1 MFKEGLT
8 IPPSFLYSLF
18 VILCHTVFMQEV
30 VHTGFLSRLGSSF
43 VGALVGLLLFFASFF
58 VLWINEGV
66 QKDSLLVE
74 RAKPILT
81 TEVSSVSP
89 DTYGTLFA
97 IVGTVSGVISK
108 QGDFIA
114 TTSFIALDR
123 LVETYAWQE
132 VQTTSEER
140 HIGGS
145 ATSTTSYSY
154 EKRWQ
159 GTPQSSDQFSEPQ
172 GHTNI
177 PSRYSSFS
185 LRSDTLSLGT
195 MSLSTGITLPHL
207 PPVILTSGVLGTT
220 ARAQIV
226 ENGHYLFVSRDG
238 ASSYQSPKIGDNR
251 LSFFGI
257 PRDSTGTVVGTISD
271 QYQSTTVPS
280 IVRYVGKHGSIF
292 SLYPGRYE
300 EALATA
306 RSQDATRLWLFRGIG
321 FFIMFMGLLFI
332 SRPLSIFLDII
343 PIFGSISR
351 FLSLISSFVVAF
363 VLSTLTIIVSLI
375 AHNVWILSLVL
386 ITALLAILWYFKKK
400 GKSARRASSK

>member
-1 MFKEGLT
+1 
-8 IPPSFLYSLF
+8 
-18 VILCHTVFMQEV
+18 MQEV

-58 VLWINEGV
+58 VLWINEGA

-74 RAKPILT
+74 QAEPISV
-81 TEVSSVSP
+81 TEVATISP

-97 IVGTVSGVISK
+97 VVGAVSGVISK
-108 QGDFIA
+108 QGDFID
-114 TTSFIALDR
+114 TTSFVALDR
-123 LVETYAWQE
+123 LAETYAWHE

-145 ATSTTSYSY
+145 ATSTTNYSY

-177 PSRYSSFS
+177 PSRHSSFS
-185 LRSDTLSLGT
+185 LRSDALSLGT
-195 MSLSTGITLPHL
+195 ISFSTGVTFPYL
-207 PPVILTSGVLGTT
+207 PPVPLTSGVLGTT
-220 ARAQIV
+220 ASAQIV
-226 ENGHYLFVSRDG
+226 ENGQYLFVSRDG
-238 ASSYQSPKIGDNR
+238 ASSYQSPKIGDSR

-257 PRDSTGTVVGTISD
+257 PTDSTTTLVGTISN
-271 QYQSTTVPS
+271 QYQSTTTADPS

-306 RSQDATRLWLFRGIG
+306 QSQDATRLWLFRGIG

-351 FLSLISSFVVAF
+351 FLSLVASFIVAF

-386 ITALLAILWYFKKK
+386 TTALLVILWYFKKK
-400 GKSARRASSK
+400 GKSVRRTSGK